1 MKRSSTSSK
10 SVVYHLVLR
19 RLHERRGFILRQL
32 SEYMFSATSK
42 PGRYH
47 ECLAN
52 LLGCNIVR
60 VKGVVWPHSGADA
73 QWKWPRAEGMP
84 VADHV
89 LSGTLEQ
96 RVQSMATRPDYLPHL
111 PPLSVSVTL
120 SARPID
126 TQLCCVHAAPAVRW

>member
-73 QWKWPRAEGMP
+73 QWKWLRAEGMP

-89 LSGTLEQ
+89 LSATPELH
-96 RVQSMATRPDYLPHL
+96 VQSMAKRPDYLPHL

-120 SARPID
+120 SAGPID